1 MDVDTCVD
9 VSADVTSIP
18 DRHRAGLPRKDVPM
32 KTSHRSLAACAVVL
46 TLALAACSD
55 DGDDST
61 ATSDAGSSA
70 TTAVSDA
77 TEPASDVTEPASD
90 ATEPAGGSGGTGG
103 SFSVSISEPSALDPA
118 LAQEVEGAQVI
129 RLLFTTLTTLT
140 PELELAP
147 GAATAWSVADDGVTW
162 TFELDPAATFSD
174 GTTVDA
180 ADFVYAI
187 ARSADPDLA
196 APAAYQGYPIAGWA
210 DVLEAE
216 ASGTIGDVPV
226 AGVTAVDDLTLQ
238 IVTDAPFS
246 LLPMLLTYPVF
257 APVPSELA
265 DDPAAAEAFAEEP
278 IGNGPY
284 VMAEPWQHNESITV
298 VRNDSYVGTPG
309 IAEQIDFR
317 IYSDILTS
325 YRDYQAGSLD
335 IARGVPPEEFQ
346 AAREQYG
353 ELLIQTPLAGLGY
366 IGLPVARAPFDNL
379 DFRKALSL
387 SIDRVALV
395 ERVLQGANDPAY
407 GYVPTQV
414 PGASQEPCE
423 ACVYDLE
430 LAQEHFAAS
439 GVEPGTTIVLY
450 DIADDGQAVIEF
462 LTNSWADAFGLEIEV
477 RSFEFAQFLEET
489 AADKVEG
496 PFELGW
502 VWDYPSG
509 YSMLQPLFAS
519 GSGANNLSYASDEF
533 DALMT
538 RIETSTD
545 PAEVPGLLNEA
556 EQLVLADLPML
567 PLTFGREATVHAER
581 ISGLQI
587 DAGALYRLELVTVT
601 D

>member
-1 MDVDTCVD
+1 
-9 VSADVTSIP
+9 
-18 DRHRAGLPRKDVPM
+18 M
-32 KTSHRSLAACAVVL
+32 KTSHRSLAACTVVL
-46 TLALAACSD
+46 ALALAACSD
-55 DGDDST
+55 DSGDSGDSS
-61 ATSDAGSSA
+61 AASDAPAAASTVA
-70 TTAVSDA
+70 SDA
-77 TEPASDVTEPASD
+77 TEPASD
-90 ATEPAGGSGGTGG
+90 ATEPASDATEPATDPAGSGG

-118 LAQEVEGAQVI
+118 LAQEVEGAQVV

-140 PELELAP
+140 PELELVP
-147 GAATAWSVADDGVTW
+147 GVATEWSVADDGVTW

-180 ADFVYAI
+180 GDFVYAI
-187 ARSADPDLA
+187 ARTADPDLA
-196 APAAYQGYPIAGWA
+196 APAAYQGYPITGWA

-216 ASGTIGDVPV
+216 ASGAVGDVPV
-226 AGVTAVDDLTLQ
+226 AGVTAVDDDTLQ
-238 IVTDAPFS
+238 IVTDEPFS

-265 DDPAAAEAFAEEP
+265 DDPAAAEAFAEQP

-298 VRNDSYVGTPG
+298 VRNDSFAGPAGVADE
-309 IAEQIDFR
+309 IEFR
-317 IYSDILTS
+317 IYSDLLTA

-335 IARGVPPEEFQ
+335 IVRGLPPEEFQ
-346 AAREQYG
+346 AAKDTYG
-353 ELLIQTPLAGLGY
+353 ELFFQTPLAALNY
-366 IGLPVARAPFDNL
+366 IGLPVGRAPFDNV
-379 DFRKALSL
+379 DFRMALSL
-387 SIDRVALV
+387 SIDREALV
-395 ERVLQGANDPAY
+395 DRVLQGAVESA
-407 GYVPTQV
+407 GSYVPPQV
-414 PGASQEPCE
+414 PGASDTACE

-462 LTNSWADAFGLEIEV
+462 LTNTWADAFGLEIEV

-519 GSGANNLSYASDEF
+519 GSGANNLSYASEEF

-538 RIETSTD
+538 QIETSTD

-556 EQLVLADLPML
+556 EQVVLADLPML
-567 PLTFGREATVHAER
+567 PLSFGRETTVHAER
-581 ISGLQI
+581 ISGLQV

-601 D
+601 G

>member
-1 MDVDTCVD
+1 
-9 VSADVTSIP
+9 
-18 DRHRAGLPRKDVPM
+18 M
-32 KTSHRSLAACAVVL
+32 KTSHRSLAACTVVL
-46 TLALAACSD
+46 ALALAACSD
-55 DGDDST
+55 DSGDSGDSS
-61 ATSDAGSSA
+61 AASDAPAAASTVA
-70 TTAVSDA
+70 SDA
-77 TEPASDVTEPASD
+77 TEPASD
-90 ATEPAGGSGGTGG
+90 ATEPASDATEPATDPAGSGG

-118 LAQEVEGAQVI
+118 LAQEVEGAQVV

-140 PELELAP
+140 PELELVP
-147 GAATAWSVADDGVTW
+147 GVATEWSVADDGVTW

-180 ADFVYAI
+180 GDFVYAI
-187 ARSADPDLA
+187 ARTADPDLA
-196 APAAYQGYPIAGWA
+196 APAAYQGYPITGWA

-216 ASGTIGDVPV
+216 ASGAVGDVPV
-226 AGVTAVDDLTLQ
+226 AGVTAVDDDTLQ

-265 DDPAAAEAFAEEP
+265 DDPAAAEAFAEQP

-298 VRNDSYVGTPG
+298 VRNDSFAGPAGVADE
-309 IAEQIDFR
+309 IEFR
-317 IYSDILTS
+317 IYSDLLTA

-335 IARGVPPEEFQ
+335 IVRGLPPEEFQ
-346 AAREQYG
+346 AAKDTYG
-353 ELLIQTPLAGLGY
+353 ELFFQTPLAALNY
-366 IGLPVARAPFDNL
+366 IGLPVGRAPFDNV
-379 DFRKALSL
+379 DFRMALSL
-387 SIDRVALV
+387 SIDREALV
-395 ERVLQGANDPAY
+395 DRVLQGAVESA
-407 GYVPTQV
+407 GSYVPPQV
-414 PGASQEPCE
+414 PGASDTACE

-462 LTNSWADAFGLEIEV
+462 LTNTWADAFGLEIEV

-519 GSGANNLSYASDEF
+519 GSGANNLSYASEEF

-538 RIETSTD
+538 QIETSTD

-556 EQLVLADLPML
+556 EQVVLADLPML
-567 PLTFGREATVHAER
+567 PLSFGRETTVHAER
-581 ISGLQI
+581 ISGLQV

-601 D
+601 G

>member
-1 MDVDTCVD
+1 
-9 VSADVTSIP
+9 
-18 DRHRAGLPRKDVPM
+18 M
-32 KTSHRSLAACAVVL
+32 KTSHRSLAACTVVL
-46 TLALAACSD
+46 ALALAACSD
-55 DGDDST
+55 DSGDSS
-61 ATSDAGSSA
+61 AASDAPAAASTVA
-70 TTAVSDA
+70 SDA
-77 TEPASDVTEPASD
+77 TEPASD
-90 ATEPAGGSGGTGG
+90 ATEPASDATEPATDPAGSGG

-118 LAQEVEGAQVI
+118 LAQEVEGAQVV

-140 PELELAP
+140 PELELVP
-147 GAATAWSVADDGVTW
+147 GVATEWSVADDGVTW

-180 ADFVYAI
+180 GDFVYAI
-187 ARSADPDLA
+187 ARTADPDLA
-196 APAAYQGYPIAGWA
+196 APAAYQGYPITGWA

-216 ASGTIGDVPV
+216 ASGAVGDVPV
-226 AGVTAVDDLTLQ
+226 AGVTAVDDDTLQ
-238 IVTDAPFS
+238 IVTDEPFS

-265 DDPAAAEAFAEEP
+265 DDPAAAEAFAEQP
-278 IGNGPY
+278 VGNGPY

-298 VRNDSYVGTPG
+298 VRNDSFAGPAGVADE
-309 IAEQIDFR
+309 IEFR
-317 IYSDILTS
+317 IYSDLLTA

-335 IARGVPPEEFQ
+335 IVRGLPPEEFQ
-346 AAREQYG
+346 AAKDTYG
-353 ELLIQTPLAGLGY
+353 ELFFQTPLAALNY
-366 IGLPVARAPFDNL
+366 IGLPVGRAPFDNV
-379 DFRKALSL
+379 DFRMALSL
-387 SIDRVALV
+387 SIDREALV
-395 ERVLQGANDPAY
+395 DRVLQGAVESA
-407 GYVPTQV
+407 GSYVPPQV
-414 PGASQEPCE
+414 PGASDTACE

-462 LTNSWADAFGLEIEV
+462 LTNTWADAFGLEIEV

-519 GSGANNLSYASDEF
+519 GSGANNLSYASEEF

-538 RIETSTD
+538 QIETSTD

-556 EQLVLADLPML
+556 EQVVLADLPML
-567 PLTFGREATVHAER
+567 PLSFGRETTVHAER
-581 ISGLQI
+581 ISGLEV

-601 D
+601 G

>member
-1 MDVDTCVD
+1 MNVDTCVD
-9 VSADVTSIP
+9 VSADVASTP
-18 DRHRAGLPRKDVPM
+18 DRHRAVPPRKDVPM
-32 KTSHRSLAACAVVL
+32 KTSHRSLTACAVVL
-46 TLALAACSD
+46 ALALSACSD

-61 ATSDAGSSA
+61 ATSDAGTA

-77 TEPASDVTEPASD
+77 TEPASDATEPASD
-90 ATEPAGGSGGTGG
+90 ATEPAGESAGSGG

-129 RLLFTTLTTLT
+129 RLLFTTLTSLT

-147 GAATAWSVADDGVTW
+147 GAATEWSVADDGVTW

-174 GTTVDA
+174 GTAVDA
-180 ADFVYAI
+180 GDFVYAI

-196 APAAYQGYPIAGWA
+196 APAAYQGYPISGWA

-216 ASGTIGDVPV
+216 ASGAVGDVPV
-226 AGVTAVDDLTLQ
+226 AGVTAIDDDTLQ

-265 DDPAAAEAFAEEP
+265 DDPAAAEAFAEQP

-284 VMAEPWQHNESITV
+284 LMPEPWQHNESITV
-298 VRNDSYVGTPG
+298 VRNDAYNGTPG
-309 IAEQIDFR
+309 NAEQIEFR

-335 IARGVPPEEFQ
+335 ISRGLPPEEFQ
-346 AAREQYG
+346 AAKDAYG
-353 ELLIQTPLAGLGY
+353 DLFFQTPLAALNY
-366 IGLPVARAPFDNL
+366 IGLPVGRAPFDNL
-379 DFRKALSL
+379 DFRMALSL
-387 SIDRVALV
+387 SIDREALV
-395 ERVLQGANDPAY
+395 ERVLQGAVESA
-407 GYVPTQV
+407 GSYVPPQV
-414 PGASQEPCE
+414 PGATDTPCA

-430 LAQEHFAAS
+430 LAKEHFAAS

-450 DIADDGQAVIEF
+450 DIADDGQAQIEYYVNAW
-462 LTNSWADAFGLEIEV
+462 TEAFGLDIEV

-519 GSGANNLSYASDEF
+519 GSGANNLSYANDEF

-545 PAEVPGLLNEA
+545 PSEVPGLLNEA
-556 EQLVLADLPML
+556 EQLVLADMPMI
-567 PLTFGREATVHAER
+567 PWSFGRETTLFSER
-581 ISGLQI
+581 ISGLQV